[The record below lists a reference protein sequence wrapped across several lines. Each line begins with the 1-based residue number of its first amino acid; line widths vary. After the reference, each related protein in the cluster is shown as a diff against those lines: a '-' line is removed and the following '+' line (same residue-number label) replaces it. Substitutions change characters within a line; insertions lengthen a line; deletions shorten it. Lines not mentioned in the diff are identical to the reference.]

1 MRIWSCAAVQREEGK
16 STGRAHSL
24 PEGRALPSGR
34 ECYLESSP
42 LKVTSHLSIHLNIR
56 YQGSGGA
63 SSGEGGASVS
73 QYSAAMVGRSEFAGC
88 HHHRR

>member
-1 MRIWSCAAVQREEGK
+1 MCGCPDSVETEKVETYFPLFLRN
-16 STGRAHSL
+16 H
-24 PEGRALPSGR
+24 
-34 ECYLESSP
+34 P
-42 LKVTSHLSIHLNIR
+42 LKQRKKSRSTHLNIR

-73 QYSAAMVGRSEFAGC
+73 QYSDARVGPSEFAGC